1 MARAAHEEITLP
13 WRETVDG
20 AVAELG
26 AIFRV
31 ELVGGK
37 WQCTAKDGRC
47 RTVIAKELSTPTEAK
62 RRAQAHA
69 ATMPEVR
76 AAAKTRAADA
86 KPGAKKTAARRST
99 RPDAKPAK
107 SDTHVRA
114 PTSRS
119 PHKSEPVI
127 AEQPGPS
134 VVAREPEVPEPAAP
148 ATITT
153 LGVTYQ
159 TTGDGCLC
167 GKTAGV
173 CWVANGKEVVFARP
187 PPQDI
192 HDRVRDAVMQH
203 YTAEEAARTAAEQAE
218 LEAAE
223 QAARREAAAQARATK
238 AAAKKAAVR
247 KIAKPPKP
255 AKKVAAAKN
264 SRAAAKD
271 AAPAREAK
279 RTRAKPAKDTEAK
292 PAKGRKAG
300 RTRSSKPK
308 PARRKRG
315 APKEDAPVTTT
326 PETKPT
332 AKRSR
337 KETAAP
343 AAPPGAI
350 AWSDVEGKP
359 RGVAAHGTFLIE
371 PEGQGF
377 ALYFADP
384 GGQSRHLRSGAMP
397 ELRRAAE
404 EYAARGEPA
413 PLHDAPSREQ
423 DEALMRVFAGGAVE
437 GA

>member
-47 RTVIAKELSTPTEAK
+47 RTVIAKELSSQNEAK
-62 RRAQAHA
+62 RHAQAHA

-76 AAAKTRAADA
+76 AAAKSRAADA
-86 KPGAKKTAARRST
+86 KPGAKKTATRRSK
-99 RPDAKPAK
+99 RPDAKPAQT
-107 SDTHVRA
+107 DTHDRA

-119 PHKSEPVI
+119 PRKSEPVI
-127 AEQPGPS
+127 VEQPGPS
-134 VVAREPEVPEPAAP
+134 VEPREPEVPEPAAP
-148 ATITT
+148 ITT

-159 TTGDGCLC
+159 TMGDGCLC
-167 GKTAGV
+167 GKTQGV
-173 CWVANGKEVVFARP
+173 CWVANGKDVVFARP
-187 PPQDI
+187 PPRDV

-203 YTAEEAARTAAEQAE
+203 YAAEEAARVAAEQAE
-218 LEAAE
+218 RDAAE
-223 QAARREAAAQARATK
+223 QAARRETAAQARASKT
-238 AAAKKAAVR
+238 AAKKAAVQ
-247 KIAKPPKP
+247 KIAKASKP
-255 AKKVAAAKN
+255 AKKVVATKP
-264 SRAAAKD
+264 SRAAVRD
-271 AAPAREAK
+271 AAPARGAK
-279 RTRAKPAKDTEAK
+279 GTQAKPAKDAGAK
-292 PAKGRKAG
+292 PGRGRKAG

-308 PARRKRG
+308 PAKGKRN
-315 APKEDAPVTTT
+315 APKEDASVTTT
-326 PETKPT
+326 TTTPT

-337 KETAAP
+337 KETEAP
-343 AAPPGAI
+343 AAPPGPI